1 MRASIRALVTQHEPR
16 FAIFAE
22 IHSMSAARRA
32 ADVAQRLFAN
42 RAAAVSVTLLS
53 ALSVAAVA
61 AHWISPWAYDAIDWE
76 HIAAAPGA
84 GAHHWFGTDDAGRD
98 LFSRTLIGAQV
109 SLSVGLLA
117 TAVSLAIGVP
127 WGALAGFFGG
137 RIDGWMMRTVD
148 VLYSLPFLFL
158 VILLVVVFGRNIY
171 LIFLALGAVSWLD
184 LARIVRGQTLVL
196 KQRPFVELARAG
208 GVPAWRILFAH
219 IVPNLLGPVIVY
231 ATLTVPGVMLA
242 ESFISFL
249 GLGVQEPLTSF
260 GVLIA
265 EGTQQMETAPWML
278 IFPASFLAV
287 TLIAFNYFG
296 DGLRD
301 ALDPG
306 TDARFIA

>member
-1 MRASIRALVTQHEPR
+1 
-16 FAIFAE
+16 
-22 IHSMSAARRA
+22 MSARRQLW
-32 ADVAQRLFAN
+32 DVTRQLFAN
-42 RAAAVSVTLLS
+42 RAAMLSLLLLLTLTGA
-53 ALSVAAVA
+53 ALFAR
-61 AHWISPWAYDAIDWE
+61 WLSPWAFDAIDWD
-76 HIAAAPGA
+76 HIAAAPGN
-84 GAHHWFGTDDAGRD
+84 GEEHWFGTDDAGRD
-98 LFSRTLIGAQV
+98 LFARTLIGAQV

-117 TAVSLAIGVP
+117 TMVSLAIGVP

-137 RIDGWMMRTVD
+137 RVDSLMMRTVD

-171 LIFLALGAVSWLD
+171 LIFVALGAVSWLD

-196 KQRPFVELARAG
+196 KQRPFIELARAG
-208 GVPAWRILFAH
+208 GVPTWRILFLH

-278 IFPASFLAV
+278 IFPATFLAL
-287 TLIAFNYFG
+287 TLISFNYFG

-306 TDARFIA
+306 TDARQHA